1 MGAMAS
7 QYLTLRKHL
16 IYRNKCRL
24 EMAKIHANSEQ
35 FEEALA
41 IYEDLAY
48 SSLESRL
55 VKYSADEYFFRAA
68 LCHLAIDW

>member
-1 MGAMAS
+1 
-7 QYLTLRKHL
+7 
-16 IYRNKCRL
+16 
-24 EMAKIHANSEQ
+24 MAKIHANSEQ

-68 LCHLAIDW
+68 LCHLAIDWYINVL